1 MNNTNKRFLL
11 AVLIALFIKL
21 CLFSFAELNAPQ
33 AKFQVDSE
41 IYMQTAHNLA
51 THRAFT
57 TKYNDD
63 GTYYVELLRTP
74 GYPLFLAFF
83 NKIMRIPYSGVIIIQ
98 IFLTVLTALIT
109 YKAATYI
116 NPKLAFLS
124 AIIVLYDPPVTI
136 FSLMLLTETL
146 FLFLIA
152 VFMYLFTLYL
162 KDKKLQYLLMAA
174 LILAT
179 ATYVRPIAYF
189 LGLAVGMFMIYV
201 SFRKK
206 AKRMIVHLLVFLVTV
221 YSLIGLWHLRNYHF
235 AKINTFSHITALAAS
250 YRKHVNNDSAITKS
264 LSPVPYYLN
273 AVSRCFVNL
282 MTRPGT
288 LKNFNSPLL
297 KDVGKIFGYPWVV
310 FWLIGFLVGISKV
323 ERNFC
328 LQFMAYIALYFICA
342 SIAGILFGV
351 SSRQRV
357 PMVPFIAI
365 LSAHGWIWIAAAIKT
380 RRKIAKTC
388 A

>member
-1 MNNTNKRFLL
+1 MNTINKKFLL
-11 AVLIALFIKL
+11 TILIALFIKL
-21 CLFSFAELNAPQ
+21 CLFSFAELKTPQ
-33 AKFQVDSE
+33 AKFQIDSE
-41 IYMQTAHNLA
+41 IYTKTANNLA
-51 THRAFT
+51 AHRAFT

-98 IFLTVLTALIT
+98 IFLTIFTALII
-109 YKAATYI
+109 YKTAAFI
-116 NPKLAFLS
+116 NPKLSYLS
-124 AIIVLYDPPVTI
+124 ALIVLYDPPVTI

-146 FLFLIA
+146 FLFLMS

-162 KDKKLQYLLMAA
+162 RDQKFKYILMVA
-174 LILAT
+174 LIIAM

-189 LGLAVGMFMIYV
+189 LGLAVGAFIIYL

-206 AKRMIVHLLVFLVTV
+206 AKKLIVHLLVFLITI
-221 YSLIGLWHLRNYHF
+221 YSLIGLWHLKNYRL
-235 AKINTFSHITALAAS
+235 AGQNTFSHITALAAS
-250 YRKHVNNDSAITKS
+250 YRKHIRKDNAITKS
-264 LSPVPYYLN
+264 LSPIPYYLN
-273 AVSRCFVNL
+273 AASRCFVNL

-288 LKNFNSPLL
+288 LKNFNSPFL
-297 KDVGKIFGYPWVV
+297 KEMGKIFGYPWVV

-323 ERNFC
+323 EKDFY
-328 LQFMAYIALYFICA
+328 LQFMLYIVLYFICA

-365 LSAHGWIWIAAAIKT
+365 LSAHGWIWIATALK
-380 RRKIAKTC
+380 RKKITKD
-388 A
+388 